1 MKIELNENEY
11 LSDLDCISKDVGVHL
26 IKAGT
31 GVGKTTYMM
40 SEASKSTDIVVFSM
54 KSIKAQQI
62 ASAWRK
68 KQRCNVIQLEHLVDM
83 SADDIVE
90 TVGEGGALHLDEI
103 QNIYEADYRSDTFSK
118 LVDLLNVLRARVR
131 IYCYSGTFIDELSAI
146 KFDSVLQVNKQ
157 AANRQITA
165 YVTTTKNGSDS
176 YYGISNKTIVEFI
189 RRDLNKTVLFF
200 NNNHKMNSQ
209 LAQLFRQQGI
219 SAVTVNRD
227 SIEDENHAIHRLIDT
242 ELISSMNTQV
252 VLTTCSLEEGI
263 NIKDEVRI
271 CAVANAAERVVQQF
285 GRCRNAELGSFD
297 LLIGGGDKLVQI
309 EHVKEN
315 ANALSE
321 RVGDA
326 SLSKSNSYDI
336 IRRLDRHGISH
347 NVLSVNHDFRCKV
360 IARAMQAQK
369 YCSSSYGLGILLELK
384 KYGYEVTDVY
394 DVTPEDGSL
403 LLGTVT
409 KGEIIDVLRKL
420 KTVAEVAKQ
429 RGLHEAI
436 VRSCVDKA
444 LRFKGRFQQLEIKY
458 GCSDW
463 LHAFEKLTLNELGF
477 LIGITDAQALFL
489 GEQIAAN
496 SIKSRIERINK
507 QQYVNLVHDFWHK
520 KHFKGATE
528 WYSLDDTG
536 EYVVTAAQK
545 RLFNYLTGWESVR
558 GGEYVRSSDIVF
570 DWQDA
575 LNNAQRNRLNARKKH
590 IERVTDI
597 STFCTQLELK
607 RSEVADMSTKDVK
620 IKLAEVN
627 W

>member
-1 MKIELNENEY
+1 MKIELQENEY
-11 LSDLDCISKDVGVHL
+11 LSDLDCISRDVGIHL

-54 KSIKAQQI
+54 KSIMAQQI

-83 SADDIVE
+83 SADDIVA
-90 TVGEGGALHLDEI
+90 TVGESGALHLDEI
-103 QNIYEADYRSDTFSK
+103 QNIYEADYRSGTFSK

-165 YVTTTKNGSDS
+165 YVTTTKSGSDS

-189 RRDLNKTVLFF
+189 RLDLNKTVLFF

-209 LAQLFRQQGI
+209 LAQLFSQQGI

-227 SIEDENHAIHRLIDT
+227 SIEDENHAIHKLIET
-242 ELISSMNTQV
+242 ECISSMNAQV

-271 CAVANAAERVVQQF
+271 CAVANAAERAVQQF

-309 EHVKEN
+309 ERVKEK
-315 ANALSE
+315 ANALSTQIDDLNDGN
-321 RVGDA
+321 RFDVLNG
-326 SLSKSNSYDI
+326 LKRY
-336 IRRLDRHGISH
+336 GVSH
-347 NVLSVNHDFRCKV
+347 NVLSVNHDFRSKV

-369 YCSSSYGLGILLELK
+369 YCSSSYGLGILLELE

-420 KTVAEVAKQ
+420 KTVAEVAEQ

-444 LRFKGRFQQLEIKY
+444 LRFRGRFQQLEIKY

-477 LIGITDAQALFL
+477 LMEITDAQARFL

-520 KHFKGATE
+520 KHFEGATE
-528 WYSLDDTG
+528 WYPLDDTG

-575 LNNAQRNRLNARKKH
+575 LNNAQRNRFNARKKH
-590 IERVTDI
+590 IERVTEV

-620 IKLAEVN
+620 NKLAEVN